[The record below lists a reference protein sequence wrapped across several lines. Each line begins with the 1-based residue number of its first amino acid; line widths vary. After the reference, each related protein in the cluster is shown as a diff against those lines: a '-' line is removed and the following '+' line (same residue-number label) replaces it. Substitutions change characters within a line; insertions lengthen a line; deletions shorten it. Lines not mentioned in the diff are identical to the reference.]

1 MKINLSPTSK
11 SLRIEAELDA
21 SDYIEPVQE
30 LLQETIDN
38 YLPKELKGKLLVVV
52 KLKENEG

>member
-1 MKINLSPTSK
+1 MDIKTTATNK
-11 SLRIEAELDA
+11 SLRIQAQTEAE
-21 SDYIEPVQE
+21 DYIEPIQE

>member
-1 MKINLSPTSK
+1 MNIKTTANNK
-11 SLRIEAELDA
+11 SLRIQAQTEAE
-21 SDYIEPVQE
+21 DYIEPIQE